1 MIEEQQALNDAVAF
15 ITDLDGTLVA
25 DSTQVAEE
33 DKALLHQLSEKMY
46 IGIATGR
53 SMKEIHYIEEQ
64 CGLICDIKIAF
75 NGGIIDYKGQRLK
88 DCTLPQNDLA
98 ELMDYI
104 EEHQIIFDA
113 LDNVDRIGTYTTT
126 NLKKLW
132 NMRLMT
138 VPNLYQTLKEKK
150 IYKINLRPK
159 SDEADEMLATLRAH
173 FPQLTICKSGNERIE
188 ITPKGI
194 SKGEALRMLAEHCH
208 LHFICVGDSENDSS
222 MFEEADQSFCL
233 AHAAPA
239 VLGKVTTVI
248 QTFSELGEHLLPGK

>member
-75 NGGIIDYKGQRLK
+75 NGGIIDYKGKRLK
-88 DCTLPQNDLA
+88 DCALPQNDLA

-150 IYKINLRPK
+150 IYKINLR
-159 SDEADEMLATLRAH
+159 
-173 FPQLTICKSGNERIE
+173 
-188 ITPKGI
+188 
-194 SKGEALRMLAEHCH
+194 
-208 LHFICVGDSENDSS
+208 
-222 MFEEADQSFCL
+222 
-233 AHAAPA
+233 
-239 VLGKVTTVI
+239 
-248 QTFSELGEHLLPGK
+248 